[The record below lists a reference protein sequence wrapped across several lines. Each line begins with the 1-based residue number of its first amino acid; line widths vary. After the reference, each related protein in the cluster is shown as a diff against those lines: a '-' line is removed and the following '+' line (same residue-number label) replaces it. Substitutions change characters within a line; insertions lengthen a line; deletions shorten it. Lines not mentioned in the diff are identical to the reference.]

1 MRRGSPAVIGGVPL
15 TDRDE
20 HAATGGG
27 HLLGRPE
34 LGLDGHLG
42 PLDRDG
48 TRPQVQRLPQRCRRP
63 ELDVELR
70 GDRAWRYGHPCLSHQ
85 RPGRGPVAVTIEE
98 RAHDAPVDHTLEG
111 LVVVLR
117 AKRRDDLLPLDEA
130 LDTEPLL
137 VGGPATE
144 ALVPRGVGVLEALGH
159 HLMVPPRGG
168 AVGRAAPTTCAGRRR
183 RGPTETRADGDAS
196 RRRREPTETRADGD
210 ASRRKEQELQG
221 RRRRP
226 PTGARTGAPARSR
239 GGRSGTIQAPGW
251 SPDVPEQGA
260 LLAQT
265 RRSTARAFV
274 AKPRPVTASN
284 SSTPRAPIPNVLAAR
299 YASRAM
305 AALWSPENKIVLERQ
320 LWLAVLE
327 AQRELGVPV
336 PDGVVDAYRAQLDV
350 VDLGSIDAR
359 ERVTRHD
366 VKARIEEFCA
376 LAGHEHI
383 HKGMTSRDLTENV
396 EQMQVRSALELVRDR
411 IVAALARLAKLS
423 LEHAEL
429 VLAGRSHN
437 VPAQAT
443 TVGKRIANSGE
454 ELLQAYHR
462 VEDLLARYP
471 LRGIKRSEER
481 RVGKE

>member
-1 MRRGSPAVIGGVPL
+1 
-15 TDRDE
+15 
-20 HAATGGG
+20 
-27 HLLGRPE
+27 
-34 LGLDGHLG
+34 
-42 PLDRDG
+42 
-48 TRPQVQRLPQRCRRP
+48 
-63 ELDVELR
+63 
-70 GDRAWRYGHPCLSHQ
+70 
-85 RPGRGPVAVTIEE
+85 

-183 RGPTETRADGDAS
+183 R
-196 RRRREPTETRADGD
+196 EPTETRADGD
-210 ASRRKEQELQG
+210 AGRRKEQELQG
-221 RRRRP
+221 GRRRP

-320 LWLAVLE
+320 PGLAVPQG
-327 AQRELGVPV
+327 QRELGV
-336 PDGVVDAYRAQLDV
+336 A
-350 VDLGSIDAR
+350 
-359 ERVTRHD
+359 
-366 VKARIEEFCA
+366 
-376 LAGHEHI
+376 
-383 HKGMTSRDLTENV
+383 
-396 EQMQVRSALELVRDR
+396 
-411 IVAALARLAKLS
+411 
-423 LEHAEL
+423 
-429 VLAGRSHN
+429 
-437 VPAQAT
+437 VPAG
-443 TVGKRIANSGE
+443 V
-454 ELLQAYHR
+454 
-462 VEDLLARYP
+462 
-471 LRGIKRSEER
+471 
-481 RVGKE
+481 